1 MAELDT
7 VFGGQD
13 NGLTGAS
20 MQNRLS
26 NNLRNDNNQY
36 NNRNDNVYGN
46 NPTYNNAQPQ
56 IDSVNVNSDTNPEN
70 DAAIEKIQKQIIKQK
85 KINELKKEL
94 KSNDSI
100 IDKYIKRKKDMIKLF
115 SLSLLILLAL
125 SINDIIKVYVNK
137 YILSNEMTGNK
148 ELYTRIGVPL
158 CVYLVMWT
166 LKALY

>member
-1 MAELDT
+1 MAELDA

-20 MQNRLS
+20 TQNRLS
-26 NNLRNDNNQY
+26 GNLKNDNNQY
-36 NNRNDNVYGN
+36 NGRNDNVYGN
-46 NPTYNNAQPQ
+46 NSYTSGQPQ
-56 IDSVNVNSDTNPEN
+56 INSVEPTEDNNPET

-115 SLSLLILLAL
+115 TLSLLILLAL
-125 SINDIIKVYVNK
+125 SLNDIIKVYVNK
-137 YILSNEMTGNK
+137 YILGNEMSGNK
-148 ELYTRIGVPL
+148 ELYTRLGVPL
-158 CVYLVMWT
+158 SIYLVMWT
-166 LKALY
+166 LKALN